1 MKSSFSGYLNK
12 IIKSFGYALRGI
24 WLVVKTQRNF
34 RIHLFAA
41 IVVILAGFLFNLS
54 HNEWAILILTIFV
67 VFSAEAFNTA
77 IEKVIDLISPGYNKL
92 AGEAKDIAA
101 GAVLLT
107 AIMAIIIGMIIFLPK
122 IIEKLS

>member
-1 MKSSFSGYLNK
+1 MYWFSGYLNK
-12 IIKSFGYALRGI
+12 IFKSFGYALRGI
-24 WLVVKTQRNF
+24 WLVIKTQRNF

-41 IVVILAGFLFNLS
+41 VIAILAGLFFNLS
-54 HNEWAILILTIFV
+54 HNEWAILILTIFA

-77 IEKVIDLISPGYNKL
+77 IEKIIDLVCPEYNKL

-107 AIMAIIIGMIIFLPK
+107 AIMAVIIGLIIFLPK